1 MSVTPCGAREGD
13 VPWNLCL
20 LEELVEGQ
28 ERSWDSTLRWGLVR
42 DDDLSLWSA
51 LIIGRRNTPFAD
63 RVYSL
68 GVVCG
73 PAYPY
78 VVPEFRFVSEI
89 NLDGVDQ
96 VTGVVDT
103 KAVPVLNEWKIQY
116 RILDVLLDLQRK
128 MDSEESKRLVQPP
141 RGSLFEPY

>member
-1 MSVTPCGAREGD
+1 MSATPPGAREEK
-13 VPWNLCL
+13 NLRL

-28 ERSWDSTLRWGLVR
+28 ERSWGSTLRWGLVR

-51 LIIGRRNTPFAD
+51 LIIGPRKTPFAD

-73 PAYPY
+73 SAYPY
-78 VVPEFRFVSEI
+78 IVPEVRFVSGI

-96 VTGVVDT
+96 VTGVVDP

-128 MDSEESKRLVQPP
+128 MESEESKRLVQPP
-141 RGSLFEPY
+141 RGSLFEPF